1 MFKAAAIAVMVVMGT
16 APTHFPSEDTE
27 PRRPQVIAHE
37 DGDEAQELGDYHE
50 CRADGCSDH
59 ECGLVAAGACSK
71 CQKAKC
77 LLSCNRGK
85 GWSGGCEYFDN
96 PEKQDKC
103 MREQRQCASKCGC
116 SIG

>member
-1 MFKAAAIAVMVVMGT
+1 MFKAAVIAWMAVVGT
-16 APTHFPSEDTE
+16 APAHS
-27 PRRPQVIAHE
+27 PREEAEARRLQVIAPD
-37 DGDEAQELGDYHE
+37 DGNEAQELEDYHE
-50 CRADGCSDH
+50 CRAAGCSDH
-59 ECGLVAAGACSK
+59 ECGLVSAGACSK
-71 CQKAKC
+71 CQQAKC

-116 SIG
+116 HI